1 MAKRGLKGAVGI
13 TYRPSI
19 TPGLPVGSLVKCA
32 DNSGAQE
39 VRIIGVVGRKTR
51 LRRLPGAAVGDMVI
65 VSVRKGKPELRR
77 QVLRAVVVRQRK
89 PYRRMNG
96 VWVQFEDNAVVIV
109 GPDGDPKGT
118 EIRGVVAKEAAE
130 RWPKIA
136 ALTAMVV

>member
-13 TYRPSI
+13 TYRPKI
-19 TPGLPVGSLVKCA
+19 TPGLLVGSLVRCA

-39 VRIIGVVGRKTR
+39 VRIIGVGGRKTR
-51 LRRLPGAAVGDMVI
+51 LRRVPAAAVGDMVT
-65 VSVRKGKPELRR
+65 VSVRKGKPELKK
-77 QVLRAVVVRQRK
+77 QVLKAVVIRQRK

-96 VWVQFEDNAVVIV
+96 MWVQFEDNAVVIV
-109 GPDGDPKGT
+109 GDDGEPKGT

-136 ALTAMVV
+136 ALTSMVV

>member
-13 TYRPSI
+13 TYRPRI

-32 DNSGAQE
+32 DNSGVQE
-39 VRIIGVVGRKTR
+39 VRIVGVVGRKSR
-51 LRRLPGAAVGDMVI
+51 HRRLPAAAVGDMVI
-65 VSVRKGKPELRR
+65 VSVRKGKPELKK
-77 QVLRAVVVRQRK
+77 QILKAVVIRQRK
-89 PYRRMNG
+89 PYRRING

-109 GPDGDPKGT
+109 SPEGEPKGT

-136 ALTAMVV
+136 ALTTMVV